1 MVNGEQGSNIITK
14 ETIDRILDQYISDLF
29 RNLYYK
35 VYHEM
40 TEKERQFV
48 QAVVKISR
56 PKVKAQE
63 IGREMDKKPGYI
75 FLSTEMMT
83 KLLCQQAMAMCSLC
97 CRILT
102 ALLKNK

>member
-75 FLSTEMMT
+75 FF
-83 KLLCQQAMAMCSLC
+83 
-97 CRILT
+97 IDG
-102 ALLKNK
+102 N

>member
-1 MVNGEQGSNIITK
+1 
-14 ETIDRILDQYISDLF
+14 
-29 RNLYYK
+29 
-35 VYHEM
+35 M

-75 FLSTEMMT
+75 FF
-83 KLLCQQAMAMCSLC
+83 
-97 CRILT
+97 IDG
-102 ALLKNK
+102 N